1 MKNYL
6 KLICLIFIL
15 FMTPISAQ
23 SPYSLHINGIP
34 YELTSPLISKNDTIY
49 IALPQLASLT
59 FSELNT
65 NEDIFTLNFQDKI
78 YKFRPNQSTFDAEFK
93 SATLTASTFL
103 VGDILYV
110 PFETFDYLNCSYE
123 IQTATRVI
131 NLTCPTIY
139 SPNSDTAKDH
149 TYIESVYHLKN
160 LPEHILSFT
169 TKDACK
175 EILDAT
181 LTNKDYISFVDNSN
195 KDKVVNYL
203 KNRLTYSP
211 YNNITVSY
219 RIINTHA
226 YPNKITDTI
235 TLPLKVDFYGDNLR
249 LQLNDTVR
257 TYPVIW
263 ATYYPS
269 HSLTQMDLQKS
280 VDSTLMHALYEYY
293 RNEFDLKDDKYF
305 KPYSILTS
313 SRTNQIVK
321 STYSLSYEENDSLNE
336 YETNYTVKIQR
347 VHPSGQIR
355 YIIDIYAD

>member
-15 FMTPISAQ
+15 FMTPVSAQ
-23 SPYSLHINGIP
+23 SPYSLHINSIP

-59 FSELNT
+59 FSELHT
-65 NEDIFTLNFQDKI
+65 NEGIFILNFQDKI
-78 YKFRPNQSTFDAEFK
+78 YKFRPNQSTFEAEFK
-93 SATLTASTFL
+93 SATLTAPTFL
-103 VGDILYV
+103 VGETLYV
-110 PFETFDYLNCSYE
+110 PFEIFDYLNCSYE
-123 IQTATRVI
+123 IQTSNGVI

-139 SPNSDTAKDH
+139 SPNSDTPKDH
-149 TYIESVYHLKN
+149 TYIESIYHLKN

-175 EILDAT
+175 EILDTA
-181 LTNKDYISFVDNSN
+181 LTNKDYISYVDNSN
-195 KDKVVNYL
+195 KDKVVHYL

-219 RIINTHA
+219 RLINTHT

-235 TLPLKVDFYGDNLR
+235 TLPLKIDFYGDNLR
-249 LQLNDTVR
+249 LQLNDTVQ